1 MPNSNEN
8 FAAALATFVEHC
20 QGMINDHY
28 EQDLPNLVADV
39 LSIDP
44 RGKKYARI
52 VVSSAP
58 GHGSSRSVYCFVN
71 KENGDVLKAAGWKA
85 PAKHA
90 RGTIYGPPE
99 GYGVTVYGGQ
109 YIG

>member
-1 MPNSNEN
+1 
-8 FAAALATFVEHC
+8 
-20 QGMINDHY
+20 MINAHY
-28 EQDLPNLVADV
+28 AKNLTNLVPDV

-58 GHGSSRSVYCFVN
+58 GHDSRRSVYCFVN
-71 KENGDVLKAAGWKA
+71 KENGDVLKAASWKA

-90 RGTIYGPPE
+90 RGSIFSKPE
-99 GYGVTVYGGQ
+99 GYGVTVYGGV
-109 YIG
+109 YL